1 MVNNFYDLVTH
12 LYQWGWGQSF
22 HFAPCTKAES
32 YETAIARHEFY
43 IALKLNLHEGM
54 KCIDL
59 GCGVGGPMRAI
70 ARFSG
75 ANIIGVNNSDLQI
88 ELCKTRAKD
97 ENLDNLC
104 DVVKSDFHHT
114 PFENNSID
122 AAYAIEAECHSPDL
136 TTFFKEVYR
145 VLKPGSL
152 VTGYDWCLTD
162 KYDKNN
168 LQHVQVKMDIEK
180 GNSLPDIRTTHQVL
194 QSLKNA
200 GFEIIESKDLAE
212 NIKNDSHY
220 PWYQNVSPSYSDSIV
235 RFEFTGIGR
244 LIAQFGIKT
253 LQFLQIAPFG
263 MEVANETLLIAADSL
278 VRGGELK
285 IFTPMFFYLAKKPQ

>member
-1 MVNNFYDLVTH
+1 METILKTLNLFYEMRHLKVTNEEKYRKAILEYTNLYHNKLDKVSLSSANEEEQKLIKERQKNYMKMVNNFYDLVTH

-212 NIKNDSHY
+212 NIK
-220 PWYQNVSPSYSDSIV
+220 
-235 RFEFTGIGR
+235 
-244 LIAQFGIKT
+244 K
-253 LQFLQIAPFG
+253 
-263 MEVANETLLIAADSL
+263 
-278 VRGGELK
+278 
-285 IFTPMFFYLAKKPQ
+285 